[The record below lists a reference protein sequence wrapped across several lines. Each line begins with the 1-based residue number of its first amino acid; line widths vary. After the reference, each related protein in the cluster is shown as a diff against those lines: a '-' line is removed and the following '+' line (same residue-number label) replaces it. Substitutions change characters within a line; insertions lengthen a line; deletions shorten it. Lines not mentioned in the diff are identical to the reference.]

1 MVNNDQQA
9 FPQETKGSHAWTEH
23 TQTNRN
29 GIIGKMYIEAKPINH
44 ITDIQISPNYQT
56 KCISAKVKIY
66 STQNEKAQIFLSA
79 EARNTKNKHNVK
91 KQTYPITLHKGINNI
106 ELSYYLGK
114 DALSWSEFD
123 PTLYRL
129 TTTLST
135 RTEQDTSITNFGL
148 REFKTNKNQ
157 FTING
162 IKTFLRGKHDTIKCT
177 KKSIYHKLQLE
188 IYPTKCIESRASR
201 LQ

>member
-1 MVNNDQQA
+1 
-9 FPQETKGSHAWTEH
+9 
-23 TQTNRN
+23 
-29 GIIGKMYIEAKPINH
+29 MYIEAKPINH

-79 EARNTKNKHNVK
+79 EARNKHNVK

-188 IYPTKCIESRASR
+188 IYPTKCIESRVSR